1 MVSLQATLLTYYA
14 EYGRRRF
21 ELNTSEYC
29 AVYFAT
35 NYLLLQQQNESNLK
49 KYYLDL
55 NMSNREKGVRILTL
69 QGKI

>member
-1 MVSLQATLLTYYA
+1 MFYVPV
-14 EYGRRRF
+14 GRILGQYKCEVNITMSQYMCEVTVLRHPPS
-21 ELNTSEYC
+21 TS
-29 AVYFAT
+29 V
-35 NYLLLQQQNESNLK
+35 LQQNESNLK